1 MKTKSRAII
10 FVILLIITFQAPAQ
24 DTLDFKTVFPGG
36 ISVDY
41 GLGKYSVRDK
51 YISKNKYTGLISS
64 LNVTWSNFNRNRG
77 VRLKFDYRSG
87 SEIKNF
93 NLSANIKE
101 FSFTGTRIFSIGTF
115 NLFSKKVYSYLGPSW
130 DFYLYSRNQY
140 MASHMMAT
148 TLSYAALISLGLNS
162 EFICPI
168 KPKLQAEGSLG
179 LNLLSFGGRLPD
191 LETEEAK
198 MIKLLPFYSA
208 MKGYSHFVLC
218 YRFIRQVSFGI
229 GYQFRLI
236 WFKSSKEWETEDGWY
251 GLLVANDNLFFRL
264 TWNIGGAE

>member
-1 MKTKSRAII
+1 MKTKSRII
-10 FVILLIITFQAPAQ
+10 ISACILLLALELSGQETM
-24 DTLDFKTVFPGG
+24 DHKTVFPSG
-36 ISVDY
+36 IMVGY
-41 GLGKYSVRDK
+41 GQGLYSVRDK
-51 YISKNKYTGLISS
+51 YISKNKYAGPISS
-64 LNVTWSNFNRNRG
+64 LNVTWSQFNKNRG

-93 NLSANIKE
+93 NLSTNIKE
-101 FSFTGTRIFSIGTF
+101 FSFTGTYIFSNGTL
-115 NLFSKKVYSYLGPSW
+115 NLFSKKVYIYLGPSW
-130 DFYLYSRNQY
+130 DFYLHFRNQN

-148 TLSYAALISLGLNS
+148 TLSSATLVSLGLNS

-179 LNLLSFGGRLPD
+179 LNLLSLGGRLPD

-208 MKGYSHFVLC
+208 MIDYFHFVLC
-218 YRFIRQVSFGI
+218 YRFMKQVSFGI
-229 GYQFRLI
+229 GYQFRLV

-251 GLLVANDNLFFRL
+251 GLSVVNDNLLFRL